1 MIYITQGVDSK
12 VCLTL
17 AESSLLAAPHYL
29 FALYRDID
37 LDEPV
42 ICVHYTDISTYPNT
56 YNLFT
61 FNETIASGEYTY
73 RVYESADPLPEDI
86 ADTTGRILE
95 EGLMIVYSSTNVDT
109 SVYL

>member
-1 MIYITQGVDSK
+1 MIYITQSVDSK

-61 FNETIASGEYTY
+61 FNESIASGEYTY
-73 RVYESADPLPEDI
+73 RVYESATANPTEI